1 MYTREKSSVKK
12 RMADAFVDMLS
23 QKSYADITV
32 TDIVNT
38 AQVARAS
45 FYRNFNSISDVV
57 DYITDELANEF
68 IDKIFPV
75 LNSNDENKWR
85 EFLFDFINNA
95 LNNRGKIEA
104 INLQNTAVLFS
115 HLNTKMQMYVNV
127 NSNKTISDKYTSYV
141 KACLINNVVKKWI
154 DDGMVETPEEIINYL
169 MSFITLF

>member
-38 AQVARAS
+38 AQVARVS

-68 IDKIFPV
+68 IDKILPV

-127 NSNKTISDKYTSYV
+127 NSNKTISHKYTSYI

>member
-1 MYTREKSSVKK
+1 MYTWEKSSVKK

-38 AQVARAS
+38 AQVARVS

-68 IDKIFPV
+68 IDKILPV

-104 INLQNTAVLFS
+104 INLQNTAVLFF

>member
-38 AQVARAS
+38 AQVARVS

-68 IDKIFPV
+68 IDKILPV

-95 LNNRGKIEA
+95 LNNRGKIKA

>member
-1 MYTREKSSVKK
+1 
-12 RMADAFVDMLS
+12 MADAFVDMLS
-23 QKSYADITV
+23 QKSYVDITV

-38 AQVARAS
+38 AQVARVS

-68 IDKIFPV
+68 IDKILPV

-104 INLQNTAVLFS
+104 INLQNTTVLFS

-127 NSNKTISDKYTSYV
+127 NSNKTISDKYTSYA

-154 DDGMVETPEEIINYL
+154 DDGMVETPEEIINYQ

>member
-23 QKSYADITV
+23 QKLYVDITV

-38 AQVARAS
+38 AQVARVS

-68 IDKIFPV
+68 IDKILPV

>member
-12 RMADAFVDMLS
+12 RMADVFVDMLS

-38 AQVARAS
+38 AQVARVS

-68 IDKIFPV
+68 IDKILPV

-104 INLQNTAVLFS
+104 INLQNTTVLFS

>member
-38 AQVARAS
+38 AQVARVS

-68 IDKIFPV
+68 IDKILPV

-95 LNNRGKIEA
+95 LNNRGKIKA
-104 INLQNTAVLFS
+104 INLQSTAVLFS

>member
-32 TDIVNT
+32 TDIVNR
-38 AQVARAS
+38 AQVARVS

-68 IDKIFPV
+68 IDKILPV

-95 LNNRGKIEA
+95 LNNRRKIEA
-104 INLQNTAVLFS
+104 INLQNTTVLFS

>member
-38 AQVARAS
+38 AQVARVS

-68 IDKIFPV
+68 IDKILPV
-75 LNSNDENKWR
+75 LISNDENKWR

-104 INLQNTAVLFS
+104 INLQNTTVLFS

>member
-23 QKSYADITV
+23 QKLYVDITV

-38 AQVARAS
+38 AQVARVS

-68 IDKIFPV
+68 IDKILPV

-104 INLQNTAVLFS
+104 INLQNTTVLFS

>member
-38 AQVARAS
+38 AQVARVS

-68 IDKIFPV
+68 IDKILPV

-154 DDGMVETPEEIINYL
+154 DDGMVETPDEIINYL

>member
-1 MYTREKSSVKK
+1 MCTRKKSSVKK

-38 AQVARAS
+38 AQVARVS

-68 IDKIFPV
+68 IDKILPV

>member
-38 AQVARAS
+38 AQVARVS
-45 FYRNFNSISDVV
+45 FYRNYNSISDVV

-68 IDKIFPV
+68 IDKILPV

>member
-38 AQVARAS
+38 AQVARVS

-68 IDKIFPV
+68 IDKILPV

-95 LNNRGKIEA
+95 LNNRRKIEA
-104 INLQNTAVLFS
+104 INLQNTTVLFS

>member
-12 RMADAFVDMLS
+12 RMADAFVDVLS

-32 TDIVNT
+32 TDIVST
-38 AQVARAS
+38 AQVARVS

-68 IDKIFPV
+68 IDKILPV

>member
-38 AQVARAS
+38 AQVARVS

-68 IDKIFPV
+68 IDKILPV

-115 HLNTKMQMYVNV
+115 YLNTKMQMYVNV

>member
-1 MYTREKSSVKK
+1 MHTREKSSVKK

-38 AQVARAS
+38 AQVARVS

-68 IDKIFPV
+68 IDKILPV

-95 LNNRGKIEA
+95 LNNRGKIKA

>member
-38 AQVARAS
+38 AQVARVS

-68 IDKIFPV
+68 IDKILPV

-104 INLQNTAVLFS
+104 INLQNTTVLFS
-115 HLNTKMQMYVNV
+115 YLNTKMQMYVNV

>member
-38 AQVARAS
+38 AQVARVS

-68 IDKIFPV
+68 IDKILPV
-75 LNSNDENKWR
+75 LISNDENKWR

>member
-1 MYTREKSSVKK
+1 MYAREKSSVKK

-38 AQVARAS
+38 AQVARVS

-68 IDKIFPV
+68 IDKILPV

>member
-23 QKSYADITV
+23 QKAYADITV

-38 AQVARAS
+38 AQVARVS

-57 DYITDELANEF
+57 DHITDELANEF
-68 IDKIFPV
+68 IDKILPV

>member
-38 AQVARAS
+38 AQVARVS

-68 IDKIFPV
+68 IDKILPV

-169 MSFITLF
+169 MSFMTLF

>member
-12 RMADAFVDMLS
+12 RMADAFVAMLS

-38 AQVARAS
+38 AQVARVS

-68 IDKIFPV
+68 IDKILPV

>member
-38 AQVARAS
+38 AQVARVS

-68 IDKIFPV
+68 IDKILPV

-95 LNNRGKIEA
+95 LNNRGKIET

>member
-12 RMADAFVDMLS
+12 RMADAFVDMLY

-38 AQVARAS
+38 AQVARVS

-68 IDKIFPV
+68 IDKILPV

-104 INLQNTAVLFS
+104 INLQNTAVLFT

>member
-38 AQVARAS
+38 AQVARVS

-57 DYITDELANEF
+57 DYITDELAIEF
-68 IDKIFPV
+68 IDKILPV

-115 HLNTKMQMYVNV
+115 YLNTKMQMYVNV

>member
-23 QKSYADITV
+23 QKSYTDITV

-38 AQVARAS
+38 AQVARVS

-68 IDKIFPV
+68 IDKILPV

-95 LNNRGKIEA
+95 LNNRRKIEA
-104 INLQNTAVLFS
+104 INLQNTTVLFS

>member
-38 AQVARAS
+38 AQVARVS
-45 FYRNFNSISDVV
+45 FYRNFSSISDVV

-68 IDKIFPV
+68 IDKILPV

-95 LNNRGKIEA
+95 LNNRRKIEA
-104 INLQNTAVLFS
+104 INLQNTTVLFS

>member
-38 AQVARAS
+38 AQVARVS

-57 DYITDELANEF
+57 DYITDELANDF
-68 IDKIFPV
+68 IDKILPV

-154 DDGMVETPEEIINYL
+154 DDGMVETPKEIINYL

>member
-12 RMADAFVDMLS
+12 RMADAVVDMLA
-23 QKSYADITV
+23 QKSYVDITG

-38 AQVARAS
+38 AQVARVS

-68 IDKIFPV
+68 IDKILPV

>member
-23 QKSYADITV
+23 QKSYADIMV

-38 AQVARAS
+38 AQVARVS

-68 IDKIFPV
+68 IDKILPV

>member
-38 AQVARAS
+38 AQVARVS

-68 IDKIFPV
+68 IDKILPV

-95 LNNRGKIEA
+95 LNNRRKIEA

>member
-38 AQVARAS
+38 AQVARVS

-68 IDKIFPV
+68 IDKILPV

-85 EFLFDFINNA
+85 EFLFDFIYNA

-115 HLNTKMQMYVNV
+115 YLNTKMQMYVNV

-169 MSFITLF
+169 VSFITLF

>member
-23 QKSYADITV
+23 QKLYADITV

-38 AQVARAS
+38 AQVARVS

-68 IDKIFPV
+68 IDKILPV

-95 LNNRGKIEA
+95 LNNRGKIKA
-104 INLQNTAVLFS
+104 INLQNTTVLFS

>member
-38 AQVARAS
+38 AQVARVS

-68 IDKIFPV
+68 IDKILPV

-95 LNNRGKIEA
+95 LNNRRKIEA
-104 INLQNTAVLFS
+104 INLQNTTVLFS
-115 HLNTKMQMYVNV
+115 YLNTKMQMYVNV

>member
-1 MYTREKSSVKK
+1 MYTQEKSSVKK
-12 RMADAFVDMLS
+12 RMADAFVDILS

-38 AQVARAS
+38 AQVARVS
-45 FYRNFNSISDVV
+45 FYRNFNSISDVL

-68 IDKIFPV
+68 IDKILPV

-104 INLQNTAVLFS
+104 INLQNTVVLFS
-115 HLNTKMQMYVNV
+115 HLNTKMQMCVNV

>member
-23 QKSYADITV
+23 QKLYVDITV

-38 AQVARAS
+38 AQVARVS

-68 IDKIFPV
+68 IDKILPV

-104 INLQNTAVLFS
+104 INLQNTTVLFS

-169 MSFITLF
+169 MSFIALF

>member
-32 TDIVNT
+32 TDIVNR
-38 AQVARAS
+38 AQVARVS

-68 IDKIFPV
+68 IDKILPV

-95 LNNRGKIEA
+95 LNNRRKIEA

>member
-38 AQVARAS
+38 AQVARVS

-57 DYITDELANEF
+57 DFITDELANEF
-68 IDKIFPV
+68 IDKILPV